1 MWMVDAHESSSSK
14 DDWVRIRT
22 AFLPYILRS
31 FAERAKNF
39 WPARRMPVARTSSGL
54 LKALTTFCC
63 SSVESYDRGD
73 SEKAERAVGV
83 QSNVSVRQD
92 RQRMFAIPWI
102 E

>member
-63 SSVESYDRGD
+63 SSVESYDHVD
-73 SEKAERAVGV
+73 SEKGEKAGV
-83 QSNVSVRQD
+83 YKATC
-92 RQRMFAIPWI
+92 QRGGISKGCLRFRG
-102 E
+102 